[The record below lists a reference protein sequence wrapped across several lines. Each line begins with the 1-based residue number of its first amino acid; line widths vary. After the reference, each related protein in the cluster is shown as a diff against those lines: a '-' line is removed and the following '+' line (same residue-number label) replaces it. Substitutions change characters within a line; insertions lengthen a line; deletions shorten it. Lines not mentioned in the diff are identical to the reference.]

1 MNTFNNN
8 LGKVNPIFEIMC
20 QQNNMMSG
28 PMTEQEIQKH
38 KNRLN
43 QLISKLINTHN
54 IEEEISINNEIKK
67 ETDILQSLLNIKY
80 QQNILQPMN
89 QMIQQQIMQQQMQLQ
104 MIQQQVQQQ
113 MMQQQMMKQQQVM
126 NTSLDYENCLDL
138 YFEDQNIKITVW
150 VRINE
155 QKRVKEAISLY
166 ILKSGKTSKCKFVF
180 NNHTLNPEMKICQT
194 GLSQNSKILVIQYE
208 NIMGG

>member
-38 KNRLN
+38 KNKLN

-67 ETDILQSLLNIKY
+67 ESECLSSLLNIKKY
-80 QQNILQPMN
+80 ELNQNNNTNMDNNFNPIPQRG
-89 QMIQQQIMQQQMQLQ
+89 
-104 MIQQQVQQQ
+104 
-113 MMQQQMMKQQQVM
+113 MQQQMMFTLSTQV
-126 NTSLDYENCLDL
+126 E
-138 YFEDQNIKITVW
+138 EAKKKKNIFS
-150 VRINE
+150 E
-155 QKRVKEAISLY
+155 IS
-166 ILKSGKTSKCKFVF
+166 
-180 NNHTLNPEMKICQT
+180 
-194 GLSQNSKILVIQYE
+194 VIFGVE
-208 NIMGG
+208 TNFGATASVMI